1 MAMANF
7 FNGAQASAVTAA
19 TGGGVN
25 YVAALAQSKV
35 DFLNKNPWI
44 MPAAL
49 FLAGHA
55 LKRGKAPGV
64 GQALLT
70 LSGVAAVNS
79 LVSANMV
86 PAPAALF
93 GTKPTTQGYYG
104 DAGILLD
111 PSDVRQLAMTSSYD
125 ADYSDAGIVLQPIA
139 SADAMGL

>member
-7 FNGAQASAVTAA
+7 FNGAQASAMTAV

-25 YVAALAQSKV
+25 YVASLAQSKV

-49 FLAGHA
+49 FLTGHA

-79 LVSANMV
+79 LVTTNMV

-93 GTKPTTQGYYG
+93 ATAPTVKGYYG
-104 DAGILLD
+104 DAGVLLD
-111 PSDVRQLAMTSSYD
+111 PSDVRQLAMTSSYG
-125 ADYSDAGIVLQPIA
+125 AGYADAGVVLQPVA

>member
-1 MAMANF
+1 MAMVNF
-7 FNGAQASAVTAA
+7 FNGAQASAMTAA

-55 LKRGKAPGV
+55 LKRGKAPSV

-79 LVSANMV
+79 LVSTNIV
-86 PAPAALF
+86 PAPTALF
-93 GTKPTTQGYYG
+93 GGTKTAGYYG

-125 ADYSDAGIVLQPIA
+125 ADYSDAGIVLQPVA